1 MQAVGWGSSI
11 QGWSLLHGPAPKL
24 QCRAAL
30 TPLIL
35 PLVLHTD
42 SQLPSLTAGGGSSLL
57 LISCQAAW
65 AYPRR
70 FENLVKTS
78 SFSDQRVLG
87 GSEEDEGCG
96 S

>member
-24 QCRAAL
+24 QCRAVL

-42 SQLPSLTAGGGSSLL
+42 SQLPSLTAGGGEQPPSYLL
-57 LISCQAAW
+57 SGC
-65 AYPRR
+65 
-70 FENLVKTS
+70 
-78 SFSDQRVLG
+78 LG
-87 GSEEDEGCG
+87 LSKKI
-96 S
+96 